1 MSTYKVVTEDE
12 LYHHGI
18 IGQKWGVRRFQ
29 NRDGSLTE
37 AGRKRIRKTYDK
49 EVART
54 EKKANVYKT
63 YSEQEKEAAETLRK
77 EGRESGEVLDKYV
90 EIKSDPTRKQEYINK
105 GMDLKESYE
114 AYDLTKT
121 ILFGK
126 DYMEEKF
133 IKTAIL
139 DEAIK
144 EHNETYEYY
153 KQAGEKYAKAN
164 KELLSM
170 DIDKLMDSGDYK
182 KLRATIKNHS

>member
-1 MSTYKVVTEDE
+1 MSTYKIVTEDE
-12 LYHHGI
+12 LSHHGI
-18 IGQKWGVRRFQ
+18 LGQKWGVRRYQ

-49 EVART
+49 EVSRT
-54 EKKANVYKT
+54 EKKAKVYKT
-63 YSEQEKEAAETLRK
+63 YSEQEKEAVETLKK
-77 EGRESGEVLDKYV
+77 EGREADEVLDKYV
-90 EIKSDPTRKQEYINK
+90 EVKSDPTLKKEYMNK
-105 GMDLKESYE
+105 GMGLKDSYE

-153 KQAGEKYAKAN
+153 KEAGEKYAKAN

-170 DIDKLMDSGDYK
+170 NIDELMDSGDYK
-182 KLRATIKNHS
+182 KIRSTIKKYS

>member
-1 MSTYKVVTEDE
+1 MSTYVIVTEDE

-29 NRDGSLTE
+29 NKDGTLTE
-37 AGRKRIRKTYDK
+37 AGRKRIQKTYDK

-54 EKKANVYKT
+54 EKKAKVYKS
-63 YSEQEKEAAETLRK
+63 YSEQEKEAAEILKK
-77 EGRESGEVLDKYV
+77 EGREADEVLDKYV
-90 EIKSDPTRKQEYINK
+90 EVKSDPTLKKYYLDK
-105 GMDLKESYE
+105 GMRIDDAYE

-153 KQAGEKYAKAN
+153 KEAGEKYAKAN
-164 KELLSM
+164 KELLNM
-170 DIDKLMDSGDYK
+170 DINKLMDSGDYNK
-182 KLRATIKNHS
+182 IRSTIKKHS